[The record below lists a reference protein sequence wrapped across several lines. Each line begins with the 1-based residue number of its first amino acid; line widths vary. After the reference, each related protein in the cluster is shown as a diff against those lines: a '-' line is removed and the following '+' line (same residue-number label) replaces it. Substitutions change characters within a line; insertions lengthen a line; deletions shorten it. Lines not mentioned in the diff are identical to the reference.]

1 MLEALTQA
9 SVQIKILEAVQMAD
23 KKREILKELYP
34 EDVYS
39 YASKL
44 TLGEAEVLQQ
54 TRQII
59 EKELRP
65 VINDYWEKAEFPF
78 EQFYKLA
85 DAGIMNNPKLFE
97 GRENAQ
103 KPREIYNAFLY
114 YELAR
119 FDASIATFYTVH
131 GGLGYNTLLL
141 GGNERQVKEFT
152 PKVANFEWQ
161 TCFALTEPDHGSDI
175 AGGLATTAKR
185 EGDNWVLN
193 GEKRWIGGA
202 DTADIIP
209 VFARDVEDHK
219 IKCFIVRKGAKGYN
233 AVPVPRK
240 ISLRAVQNAH
250 ITLEDVVVPEEDR
263 LQKIN
268 GFRDVANILIH
279 TRADVAHIATGMT
292 GGAYTATVKVAKKR
306 EQFSKKLGY
315 FQITQEKL
323 ARMLANVTS
332 ALSFSVRIS
341 ELMDEGQYKMVNSA
355 LAKMNNAM
363 VMRDT
368 VALGRGIVG
377 GNGITLD
384 TDIGRFFADAEAIY
398 TYEGTHEVNA
408 LIVGREIVGK
418 GAFV

>member
-1 MLEALTQA
+1 M
-9 SVQIKILEAVQMAD
+9 SD
-23 KKREILKELYP
+23 KKQEILQELYP
-34 EDVYS
+34 EDIYH

-54 TRQII
+54 TRQIL
-59 EKELRP
+59 EKEVRP
-65 VINDYWEKAEFPF
+65 VINDSWEKAQFPF

-85 DAGIMNNPKLFE
+85 DAGIMNSPKLFE
-97 GRENAQ
+97 GREGER

-119 FDASIATFYTVH
+119 FDASVATFYTVH

-141 GGNERQVKEFT
+141 GGDERQVAEFA

-185 EGDNWVLN
+185 EGDHWILN

-202 DTADIIP
+202 DTADIVP
-209 VFARDVEDHK
+209 VFARDVDDHK
-219 IKCFIVRKGAKGYN
+219 IKCFVVRKGAKGYN
-233 AVPVPRK
+233 AVPIQHK
-240 ISLRAVQNAH
+240 AALRPVQNGH
-250 ITLEDVVVPEEDR
+250 ITIEDVVVPETDR
-263 LQKIN
+263 LQNIN
-268 GFRDVANILIH
+268 GFKDVANILIH

-292 GGAYTATVKVAKKR
+292 GGAYTATVKVANSR
-306 EQFSKKLGY
+306 DQFGKKLCH

-332 ALSFSVRIS
+332 AIAYSVRIA
-341 ELMDEGQYKMVNSA
+341 ELMDEGEYEMVNSA
-355 LAKMNNAM
+355 LAKMHNAL
-363 VMRDT
+363 VMRET
-368 VALGRGIVG
+368 AALGRGIVG
-377 GNGITLD
+377 GNGITLE
-384 TDIGRFFADAEAIY
+384 TDIARFFADAEAIY

-408 LIVGREIVGK
+408 LIVGREITGK